1 MAKTCGGQT
10 VSIDPTPR
18 AVAKAVPHA
27 QLIEYDGEAHGV
39 FATQT
44 ERLTNDLLAFLGGNE
59 GSAFSGLEGAA
70 PEARQDIIDEV
81 SRQSLVTPVV

>member
-1 MAKTCGGQT
+1 M
-10 VSIDPTPR
+10 
-18 AVAKAVPHA
+18 HM
-27 QLIEYDGEAHGV
+27 IETRDGTHL

-81 SRQSLVTPVV
+81 SRQSLVTPVI